1 MIDQFVIFDRG
12 GTILWSRSFVPI
24 KGDPVAVLVRSVLLE
39 DRLSI
44 PELDVNNYSLRWQ
57 LDNQRGLIFV
67 VVFQK
72 QLPPPYGDDLV
83 TLVRQH
89 FATVEFPAAEDV
101 NPDRDFSE
109 FSATFE
115 TLLKN
120 AENKADTV
128 SKLARLS
135 VQPRKVKEKSMKA
148 RKSQPVHTPISEQNG
163 SADTHLDEGETE
175 VGETLSPGEQLRR
188 RREAFLTKRGG
199 RGRRNAGT
207 TNRERGKPTSLET
220 QSDATTRKKIIRPST
235 KSVQSDIAALD
246 FSDGKPNDSV
256 AEDSEARKFREQYL
270 DGPRNEAYDDILNS
284 DEEDDDDDDDGDEEE
299 ESDDDNTNQNNRA
312 AGLFNYF
319 KGLAGM
325 RSMTREDLE
334 PVMDKFRDG
343 LVAKNVAKDIAD
355 RLIESV
361 VTSLE
366 GKTMESMT
374 SVSTMV
380 RRALDEALTRIL
392 TPRQSTDILAEI
404 ASRKGARPYV
414 IAYCGVNGVGKST
427 SLAKTCYYLLNH
439 GHKVM
444 IAACDTFR
452 AGAVEQL
459 RTHVKCLGRG
469 VELFDRGYGKDAAAV
484 AADAIRKAKE
494 LKYDVVL
501 VDTAGRMQDNEPLMR
516 ALAKL
521 VEVNRP
527 DRLFFVG
534 EALVGNDAVDQLTKF
549 NAALTDHQSGA
560 NPRLIDGIILTK
572 FDTIDDKVGAAVSM
586 VYTTGQPIVFIGIGQ
601 TYMDLRK
608 MNTKSLV
615 KALLK

>member
-1 MIDQFVIFDRG
+1 MIDQFVIFERG
-12 GTILWSRSFVPI
+12 GTILWSRIFVPI
-24 KGDPVAVLVRSVLLE
+24 KGDPVAMLVRSVLLE

-44 PELDVNNYSLRWQ
+44 PELNVNNYSLRWQ
-57 LDNQRGLIFV
+57 LDNQRGLIFA
-67 VVFQK
+67 VVFQR
-72 QLPPPYGDDLV
+72 QLPPPYADDLL

-89 FATVEFPAAEDV
+89 FENVEFPNPEDT

-109 FSATFE
+109 FSSTFE

-120 AENKADTV
+120 AERKADTA
-128 SKLARLS
+128 SKARLS
-135 VQPRKVKEKSMKA
+135 VQHRKSKEKSTKN
-148 RKSQPVHTPISEQNG
+148 RKTQTENIPISQQNG
-163 SADTHLDEGETE
+163 SNGAHLDEGDTETIE
-175 VGETLSPGEQLRR
+175 ILSPEEQLRR
-188 RREAFLTKRGG
+188 RREVFLAKRGG
-199 RGRRNAGT
+199 RGRRNAEGI
-207 TNRERGKPTSLET
+207 NRERGKTNLEPHNET
-220 QSDATTRKKIIRPST
+220 TTRKKIIRPST
-235 KSVQSDIAALD
+235 KSIQSDIASLD
-246 FSDGKPNDSV
+246 FSDGKPSGSV
-256 AEDSEARKFREQYL
+256 AEDNEARKFREQYL

-284 DEEDDDDDDDGDEEE
+284 DDEDDGDDDSDEEYNN
-299 ESDDDNTNQNNRA
+299 DNTNQKSGT

-325 RSMTREDLE
+325 RSLTREDLE
-334 PVMDKFRDG
+334 PAMEKFRDD

-355 RLIESV
+355 KLIESV
-361 VTSLE
+361 MTSLE

-374 SVSTMV
+374 SVSTIV

-414 IAYCGVNGVGKST
+414 IAFCGVNGVGKST

-444 IAACDTFR
+444 IAAGDTFR

-459 RTHVKCLGRG
+459 RTHVNCLGRG

-549 NAALTDHQSGA
+549 NAALTDHQSGG
-560 NPRLIDGIILTK
+560 NPRLIDGIVLTK